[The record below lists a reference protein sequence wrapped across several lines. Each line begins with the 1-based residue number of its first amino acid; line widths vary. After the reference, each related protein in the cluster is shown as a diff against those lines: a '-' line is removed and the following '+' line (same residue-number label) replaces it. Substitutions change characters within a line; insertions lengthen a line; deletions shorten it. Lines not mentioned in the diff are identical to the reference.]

1 MLYFLKGTRLAH
13 WEMVRADSV
22 WKRSESVGGCPPS
35 PGSTDQTQRNPH
47 RAPQKVLTGRQ
58 SRM

>member
-13 WEMVRADSV
+13 WEMVRSDSV

-47 RAPQKVLTGRQ
+47 RAP
-58 SRM
+58 